1 MGRCTVSLLGGFEL
15 RVDGRP
21 VSADAWR
28 SRCVADLVKLL
39 ALESTHQL
47 HRERVMDQLWPELG
61 MEAAGANLRKAV
73 HFARRAMGAQEAIV
87 STGGMLSLW
96 GGDVEV
102 DAQRF
107 LAAADTALAAADEE
121 GCALAADM
129 FIGEPMPADRYEA
142 WAAEPRAHLTERHL
156 AVLKGAR
163 RWQRVLQL
171 DPTDEVSHREL
182 MRRYYE
188 DGCEAI
194 RQFERLRDT
203 LREFIGVRPDP
214 DTIAL
219 YERILD
225 IECEE
230 PTSPAERAAA
240 LIATGLVHLNRGEL
254 SEAERLA
261 REAKA
266 MAIDAG
272 LGHELGDAA
281 TLLAVVSFWTGRWND
296 VFREEFTASLAHEPA
311 LAMATYDANVCFA
324 EYYVSGTDGPAGAA
338 AYARELV
345 NLAAEAGSVPG
356 RGLAQL
362 MLGEAFLFSGDFE
375 GARDELQRAL
385 ELATE
390 AGFGCLR
397 SVALERLAQVELA
410 LGDAGAA
417 GALLQEAQP
426 VAAGSALR
434 SHLLVRLLGIGVQV
448 PSEPLGALA
457 AVAQAERLLADATR
471 VCDPCSINFRLQAA
485 SARAGDLVRA
495 RRHLGDAERV
505 AGMWQGGPWSAAVWG
520 TREGPPGRGGAFTGS
535 SIPPRGGRRL
545 RPGPAP
551 GRRGTMPCRR
561 RRAVGRASQEGS
573 AGSGHLGQRLEERS
587 DLLDRGHR
595 GDRRS
600 DPGCCIAE

>member
-194 RQFERLRDT
+194 RQFERLR

-311 LAMATYDANVCFA
+311 LARTTPTCAVRSTTSRAPTAPRVRRPMPANWLTSPRKPARYRDVASPSSCSVRHSCSR
-324 EYYVSGTDGPAGAA
+324 ETSRGPATSCSEHWSSQLRRDSAA
-338 AYARELV
+338 
-345 NLAAEAGSVPG
+345 SVPWRWSAWHRSSSPWATRG
-356 RGLAQL
+356 R
-362 MLGEAFLFSGDFE
+362 
-375 GARDELQRAL
+375 RAHCCRRPSPSPQAL
-385 ELATE
+385 H
-390 AGFGCLR
+390 
-397 SVALERLAQVELA
+397 SVRTCWC
-410 LGDAGAA
+410 GYW
-417 GALLQEAQP
+417 
-426 VAAGSALR
+426 GSASR
-434 SHLLVRLLGIGVQV
+434 SRRSRWG
-448 PSEPLGALA
+448 PFA

-471 VCDPCSINFRLQAA
+471 VCDPCSINFRLQAASA

-505 AGMWQGGPWSAAVWG
+505 AGMWQGGPWSAAVWEARARVRLAEG
-520 TREGPPGRGGAFTGS
+520 EPSLAVAFLREAADGFAQAQRSVDEA
-535 SIPPRGGRRL
+535 R
-545 RPGPAP
+545 
-551 GRRGTMPCRR
+551 CR
-561 RRAVGRASQEGS
+561 AAADV
-573 AGSGHLGQRLEERS
+573 L
-587 DLLDRGHR
+587 
-595 GDRRS
+595 
-600 DPGCCIAE
+600 

>member
-21 VSADAWR
+21 VSADGWR

-485 SARAGDLVRA
+485 SASARAGDLVRA

-505 AGMWQGGPWSAAVWG
+505 AGMWQGGPWSAAVWEARARVRLAEG
-520 TREGPPGRGGAFTGS
+520 EPSLAVAFLREAADGFAQAQRSVDEA
-535 SIPPRGGRRL
+535 R
-545 RPGPAP
+545 
-551 GRRGTMPCRR
+551 CR
-561 RRAVGRASQEGS
+561 AAADV
-573 AGSGHLGQRLEERS
+573 L
-587 DLLDRGHR
+587 
-595 GDRRS
+595 
-600 DPGCCIAE
+600 

>member
-21 VSADAWR
+21 VSADGWR

-87 STGGMLSLW
+87 SMGGMLSLW

-188 DGCEAI
+188 DGRRHEAI

-203 LREFIGVRPDP
+203 LREFIGVGPDP

-230 PTSPAERAAA
+230 PPSPAERAAA

-375 GARDELQRAL
+375 GPATSCSEHWSSQLRRDSAASVPWRWSAWHRSSSPWATRGRRAHCCRRPSPSPQAL
-385 ELATE
+385 H
-390 AGFGCLR
+390 
-397 SVALERLAQVELA
+397 SVRTCWC
-410 LGDAGAA
+410 GYW
-417 GALLQEAQP
+417 
-426 VAAGSALR
+426 GSASR
-434 SHLLVRLLGIGVQV
+434 SRRSRWGPLP
-448 PSEPLGALA
+448 PSRRRSG
-457 AVAQAERLLADATR
+457 
-471 VCDPCSINFRLQAA
+471 CS
-485 SARAGDLVRA
+485 
-495 RRHLGDAERV
+495 
-505 AGMWQGGPWSAAVWG
+505 P
-520 TREGPPGRGGAFTGS
+520 T
-535 SIPPRGGRRL
+535 PRGSATPARSTSAFRR
-545 RPGPAP
+545 R
-551 GRRGTMPCRR
+551 RR
-561 RRAVGRASQEGS
+561 RRAPAISSGLADTSATLSGSRGCGKAAHGRRRSGRHARGS
-573 AGSGHLGQRLEERS
+573 AWPRGSLHWQ
-587 DLLDRGHR
+587 
-595 GDRRS
+595 
-600 DPGCCIAE
+600 